1 MNRRLS
7 VGILLS
13 AIPIPGMMHDY
24 AGEKE
29 KAKKIRYIAAGCIS
43 AMILGAT
50 SHQKGD
56 FPKSD
61 FDKHIINADQD
72 NERQFEMIPTH
83 VFSDDTTYILKE
95 IYRDTKSSPASILLP
110 IGFIGLIGN
119 YIYDYIYGIKTI
131 ELKRDEI
138 RFKYGKMLN
147 FSFTPSYNFKNN
159 TAGVNM
165 TFRF

>member
-1 MNRRLS
+1 MKKLLLLIAVFSFVGAQQLNQWLLPKSEILNESPLYPLPSEMTFEEYQIMNRRLS

-61 FDKHIINADQD
+61 FDKHIINTL
-72 NERQFEMIPTH
+72 FEM
-83 VFSDDTTYILKE
+83 E
-95 IYRDTKSSPASILLP
+95 KSGA
-110 IGFIGLIGN
+110 F
-119 YIYDYIYGIKTI
+119 
-131 ELKRDEI
+131 
-138 RFKYGKMLN
+138 
-147 FSFTPSYNFKNN
+147 
-159 TAGVNM
+159 
-165 TFRF
+165 